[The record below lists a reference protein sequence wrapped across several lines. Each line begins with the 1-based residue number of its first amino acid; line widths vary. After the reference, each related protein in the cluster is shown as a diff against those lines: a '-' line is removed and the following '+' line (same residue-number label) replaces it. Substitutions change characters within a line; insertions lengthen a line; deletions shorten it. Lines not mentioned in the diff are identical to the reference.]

1 MLTASVLGPFLIAVV
16 VICVAPGPDMAFV
29 MASGLSRGRRGALL
43 AATGVSAGVT
53 VWVLI
58 TAFGLGT
65 LVTELPEISTGLR
78 VAGACYLA
86 YLAWDTWRSAGK
98 HAEDDVSD
106 YGQRMFWRG
115 TMTNLANPKMALFF
129 TAFLPQF
136 VDADNGSVILQF
148 VVLGLIM
155 QAIGWI
161 VDAVVGVAAGGARDL
176 LGRRPGIRT
185 NLDRAA
191 GGVFAALAIAVVI
204 ELVVA

>member
-1 MLTASVLGPFLIAVV
+1 MLTASVLGPFLVAVL

-29 MASGLSRGRRGALL
+29 MASGLSRGPRGALL
-43 AATGVSAGVT
+43 AATGVSVGVT
-53 VWVLI
+53 VWVLV
-58 TAFGLGT
+58 TAFGLGA
-65 LVTELPEISTGLR
+65 LVTELPEISMALR
-78 VAGACYLA
+78 IAGAVYLA
-86 YLAWDTWRSAGK
+86 YLAWDTWRNAGK
-98 HAEDDVSD
+98 HAVDGQHDD
-106 YGQRMFWRG
+106 GHRMFWRG

-136 VDADNGSVILQF
+136 VDADNGSIILQF

-161 VDAVVGVAAGGARDL
+161 VDAMIGVAAGGARDL

-191 GGVFAALAIAVVI
+191 GGVFAALAIAVVV
-204 ELVVA
+204 ELVA

>member
-1 MLTASVLGPFLIAVV
+1 MLTASVLGPFLVAVLI
-16 VICVAPGPDMAFV
+16 ICVAPGPDMAFV

-53 VWVLI
+53 VWVLV
-58 TAFGLGT
+58 TAFGLGA
-65 LVTELPEISTGLR
+65 LVTQLPEISTALR
-78 VAGACYLA
+78 IAGAVYLA
-86 YLAWDTWRSAGK
+86 YLAWDTWRSAGE
-98 HAEDDVSD
+98 HQQDGLREE
-106 YGQRMFWRG
+106 GHRMFWRG

-136 VDADNGSVILQF
+136 VDAHNGSVIVQF

-161 VDAVVGVAAGGARDL
+161 IDALIGVAAGGARDL

-191 GGVFAALAIAVVI
+191 GGVFAALAIAVVV
-204 ELVVA
+204 ELVA

>member
-1 MLTASVLGPFLIAVV
+1 MLTASVLGPFLVAVLI
-16 VICVAPGPDMAFV
+16 ICVAPGPDMAFV

-53 VWVLI
+53 VWVLV
-58 TAFGLGT
+58 TAFGLGA
-65 LVTELPEISTGLR
+65 LVTQLPEISTALR
-78 VAGACYLA
+78 IAGAIYLA
-86 YLAWDTWRSAGK
+86 YLAWDTWRSAGE
-98 HAEDDVSD
+98 HQQEGLRDD
-106 YGQRMFWRG
+106 GHRMFWRG

-136 VDADNGSVILQF
+136 VNADNGSVILQF

-161 VDAVVGVAAGGARDL
+161 IDALIGVAAGGARDL

-191 GGVFAALAIAVVI
+191 GGVFAALAVAVVV
-204 ELVVA
+204 ELLA

>member
-1 MLTASVLGPFLIAVV
+1 MLTASVLGPFLIAVL

-65 LVTELPEISTGLR
+65 LVTELPEISTALR

-86 YLAWDTWRSAGK
+86 YLAWITWRSAGQ
-98 HAEDDVSD
+98 HSDDGVRD
-106 YGQRMFWRG
+106 YGHRMFWRG

-136 VDADNGSVILQF
+136 VDADKGSVIVQF

-161 VDAVVGVAAGGARDL
+161 VDAMIGVAAGGARDL

-204 ELVVA
+204 ELVA

>member
-1 MLTASVLGPFLIAVV
+1 MLTASVLGPFLVAVL

-65 LVTELPEISTGLR
+65 LVIALPEISTALR
-78 VAGACYLA
+78 VAGAVYLS
-86 YLAWDTWRSAGK
+86 YLAWDTWRSAGQ
-98 HAEDDVSD
+98 HQDDDVRD
-106 YGQRMFWRG
+106 YGHRMFWRG

-136 VDADNGSVILQF
+136 VNTDNGSVIVQF

-161 VDAVVGVAAGGARDL
+161 IDAMVGVAAGGARDL
-176 LGRRPGIRT
+176 LGRRPGIRA

-191 GGVFAALAIAVVI
+191 GGVFAALAIAVVV
-204 ELVVA
+204 ELVA

>member
-1 MLTASVLGPFLIAVV
+1 MLTASVLGPFLVAVL

-58 TAFGLGT
+58 TAFGLGV
-65 LVTELPEISTGLR
+65 LVTKLPEISTVLR
-78 VAGACYLA
+78 VAGAVYLT
-86 YLAWDTWRSAGK
+86 YLAWDTWRSAGQ
-98 HAEDDVSD
+98 HQEDDVQD
-106 YGQRMFWRG
+106 YGRRMFWRG
-115 TMTNLANPKMALFF
+115 TITNLANPKMALFF

-136 VDADNGSVILQF
+136 VDTDNGSVIVQF

-161 VDAVVGVAAGGARDL
+161 IDAAVGVAAGGARDL

-191 GGVFAALAIAVVI
+191 GGVFAALAVAVVV
-204 ELVVA
+204 ELVA